1 MLSLRVAAPQCCKA
15 AGAPSEAAL
24 HQILSFCRGKLL
36 LHQSHRAA
44 SVESHAASLVQE
56 PCPCP
61 PTWSVPAA
69 PRCTWVPWVGSA
81 TRGGSGSVFPLGTT
95 RQPRVFRV
103 QEQRG
108 KTFPFPSRQSCGFP
122 SINSCCGDRGA
133 AAGCWT
139 CCQGGRG
146 RGCADRCS
154 SKANPPQLSR
164 LSCCPAAKV
173 VPRNGAEI
181 RYPAPLLSTSSQRCR
196 RAWSAQGHPSRAA
209 HAKRKAAPGGSS
221 LSGAPARAR

>member
-1 MLSLRVAAPQCCKA
+1 MLQGCWGAQLGCSAPNPFLLPGEAAPAPKPSCSICGEPCCLAGAGAVSFSPSLECACCTTLYLGALGGQCHTWGLGERVAS
-15 AGAPSEAAL
+15 GN
-24 HQILSFCRGKLL
+24 HQ
-36 LHQSHRAA
+36 AA
-44 SVESHAASLVQE
+44 SCF
-56 PCPCP
+56 P
-61 PTWSVPAA
+61 
-69 PRCTWVPWVGSA
+69 
-81 TRGGSGSVFPLGTT
+81 GSGAEGEDFP
-95 RQPRVFRV
+95 VSISA
-103 QEQRG
+103 E
-108 KTFPFPSRQSCGFP
+108 SRQSCGFP

>member
-1 MLSLRVAAPQCCKA
+1 MLSLRVAAPRCCKA

-24 HQILSFCRGKLL
+24 HQIPSFCWGKLL
-36 LHQSHRAA
+36 LHQSPRAA
-44 SVESHAASLVQE
+44 SVHLRRAALPRWCRSR
-56 PCPCP
+56 
-61 PTWSVPAA
+61 VPVPQPGACLLH
-69 PRCTWVPWVGSA
+69 RVPWVGSA
-81 TRGGSGSVFPLGTT
+81 TRGGSGSVLSLGTT
-95 RQPRVFRV
+95 RQPRAFRV

-164 LSCCPAAKV
+164 LSCCPAVKV

-209 HAKRKAAPGGSS
+209 QAKRKAAPGGSS